1 MGTIDLASFEGLGQ
15 TAAIFSM
22 YLPDILEEHQDIRV
36 LSADMSYIAKLDRF
50 KMLYPKHFINVG
62 IAEQNLI
69 GISAGLS
76 AEGFQCV
83 ALAQASFITMRCFE
97 QVRQYMSYMQY
108 PVILIGL
115 AGGFQ
120 LQFMGNT
127 HYALEDISLLR
138 SIPGIVIY
146 SPADAGEAVK
156 AFQSALAEKKPAYI
170 RLTGASDQSLIYQ
183 EDFAYDYRKAH
194 CLRQG
199 ECISILAT
207 GSMVSVALRAASMIE
222 ERIGATVKVVDMH
235 VLSPLDLD
243 TISGCRTSKAVV
255 TLEEHYVSG
264 GLGSAIADV
273 AAREKNYP
281 PVLKLGIQN
290 RYGDVG
296 DYPYLLAQHR
306 LVPESVA
313 EDIIHFFANN
323 YENGCH
329 YRV

>member
-1 MGTIDLASFEGLGQ
+1 METIDLASFEGVGQ
-15 TAAIFSM
+15 TAALFSM
-22 YLPDILEEHQDIRV
+22 YLPDIIEEHRDIRI

-76 AEGFQCV
+76 AEGFRCV

-108 PVILIGL
+108 PVILVGL

-138 SIPGIVIY
+138 SVPGIVIY

-156 AFQSALAEKKPAYI
+156 AFQSALAEKQPAYI
-170 RLTGASDQSLIYQ
+170 RLTGTGDQSPVYH
-183 EDFAYDYRKAH
+183 ENFTYDYRKAH
-194 CLRQG
+194 SLRQG
-199 ECISILAT
+199 EDISILAT
-207 GSMVSVALRAASMIE
+207 GSMVSVALRSASMIE
-222 ERIGATVKVVDMH
+222 DQIGASVKVVDMH

-243 TISGCRTSKAVV
+243 AVAGCKTSKAVV

-264 GLGSAIADV
+264 GLGSAIADA
-273 AAREKNYP
+273 AAREENYP
-281 PVLKLGIQN
+281 PLLKLGIQN
-290 RYGDVG
+290 RYSIVG

-306 LVPESVA
+306 LTPEFVA
-313 EDIIHFFANN
+313 EDIIHFYCNQ
-323 YENGCH
+323 
-329 YRV
+329 R